1 MTIDIMSKSIKHLL
15 ILAGAIFVLAPVFIF
30 AEEYVGASDDALTL
44 DIITSQ
50 VVQHNDRIAS
60 MRLMEK
66 SAIQNIGPSGAWDDP
81 MLMVGVQNVPTS
93 FKFNEDEMTM
103 KMIGLS
109 QNIPYTGERGLNKK
123 AARAKADAAGFDTR
137 ESEIELITS
146 ARSIY
151 LTLYYRQQTLKL
163 MQSQHELQQDIVA
176 STAAKLISNQ
186 ANQSDLSAAQADLWR
201 LESDILSIKQ
211 EVENAYNRLC
221 GITGIE
227 RSAEIPS
234 LAVPG
239 LSAPLAVDSW
249 LDAAKVSYPSLKRT
263 QSQAD
268 SYRFSAAAARRMR
281 WPMLSISGSYGFRS
295 GSTTDAMTGDIMVWG
310 DMISVQANISL
321 PIFSGRQQNKMA
333 LSMISMSRSFEAEGT
348 QIWRDTE
355 AELRSLFSKSRN
367 LSQSLSL
374 YRERII
380 PADEDAYNSAYAG
393 FTANRVALSS
403 LISSAINIY
412 RDRLTAN
419 QLEYQLSQTLV
430 DAGRYTIDPDSFK

>member
-1 MTIDIMSKSIKHLL
+1 MTIDMKNQPIRLL
-15 ILAGAIFVLAPVFIF
+15 FILVLALIAIGSLFTF
-30 AEEYVGASDDALTL
+30 AVNTARAADSLTI
-44 DIITSQ
+44 DIITKN
-50 VVQHNDRIAS
+50 VIQHNDRIAA

-66 SAIQNIGPSGAWDDP
+66 SAIQNIGPSGTWDDP
-81 MLMVGVQNVPTS
+81 MLMVGVQNLPTS

-109 QNIPYTGERGLNKK
+109 QNIPYAGERGLNKK
-123 AARAKADAAGFDTR
+123 AARAKAEAAGFDTK
-137 ESEIELITS
+137 ESEIELVTS
-146 ARSIY
+146 ARSLY
-151 LTLYYRQQTLKL
+151 LTLYYRQQTLIL
-163 MQSQHELQQDIVA
+163 MQSQHELQQDIVS

-186 ANQSDLSAAQADLWR
+186 ANQSDISAAQADLWR
-201 LESDILSIKQ
+201 LESDILSIRQ
-211 EVENAYNRLC
+211 EIEDAYNRLC
-221 GITGIE
+221 GITSLE
-227 RSAEIPS
+227 RSAEIPT
-234 LAVPG
+234 LKDPG
-239 LSAPLAVDSW
+239 LAMPLTVDSW
-249 LDAAKVSYPSLKRT
+249 LDAAKANYSSLKRT

-268 SYRFSAAAARRMR
+268 SYRYSAAAAKRMR

-295 GSTTDAMTGDIMVWG
+295 GSTTDAMTGDVMIWG

-321 PIFSGRQQNKMA
+321 PIFSGRQQGKMA

-348 QIWRDTE
+348 QLWRDTE

-367 LSQSLSL
+367 LTQSLSL

-393 FTANRVALSS
+393 FRSNTVTLSS

-412 RDRLTAN
+412 RDRLNAN

-430 DAGRYTIDPDSFK
+430 DAGRYTIDPDRFK

>member
-1 MTIDIMSKSIKHLL
+1 MTIDMSSLNIRQLI
-15 ILAGAIFVLAPVFIF
+15 ILAGAIFILAPAFIF
-30 AEEYVGASDDALTL
+30 ADNTARAADSLTI
-44 DIITSQ
+44 DIITRN
-50 VVQHNDRIAS
+50 VIQHNDRIAS

-81 MLMVGVQNVPTS
+81 MLMIGVQNMPTS
-93 FKFNEDEMTM
+93 FKLNEDEMTM

-109 QNIPYTGERGLNKK
+109 QNIPYAGERGLNKK
-123 AARAKADAAGFDTR
+123 AARAKADAAGFDTK
-137 ESEIELITS
+137 ESEIELITT
-146 ARSIY
+146 ARSLY
-151 LTLYYRQQTLKL
+151 LTLYYRQQTLAL
-163 MQSQHELQQDIVA
+163 TQSQHELQQDIVS

-211 EVENAYNRLC
+211 EIEDAYNRLC
-221 GITGIE
+221 GITGLE
-227 RSAEIPS
+227 RSTEIPS
-234 LAVPG
+234 LADPG
-239 LSAPLAVDSW
+239 LTAPSTVDSW
-249 LDAAKVSYPSLKRT
+249 LDSAKVNYPSLKRT
-263 QSQAD
+263 QSQAE
-268 SYRFSAAAARRMR
+268 SYRYSAAAARRMR

-295 GSTTDAMTGDIMVWG
+295 GSTTDAMTGDVMVWG
-310 DMISVQANISL
+310 DMISLQANISL

-333 LSMISMSRSFEAEGT
+333 LSMTSMSQSLEAEGT
-348 QIWRDTE
+348 QSWRDTE

-367 LSQSLSL
+367 LTQSLSL

-380 PADEDAYNSAYAG
+380 PADQDAYNSAYAG
-393 FTANRVALSS
+393 FTSNTVALSS

-412 RDRLTAN
+412 RDRLNAN